1 VIRRIGCATLLWLLA
16 TAAFGADFDHAG
28 WTALLARHVAW
39 NAAGTAST
47 VDYGAFQR
55 DREALKS
62 YLDRLSTVD
71 QKSFA
76 ALPLTDRRA
85 FLINAYNAFTVEL
98 ILSRYPNLHS
108 IKELGGLLSSPW
120 KKRFF
125 TLLGEPRSLDDVEHR
140 LLRGAP
146 DFDDPRIHFAV
157 NCASIGCPALRPEAY
172 SGATLDAQLDDQANR
187 FLRDR
192 SRNRISA
199 KADAVEVSAIFDWY
213 EDDFAH
219 AGGVGGFLAD
229 RGEALGASA
238 AQQRALRAG
247 ELEIRALPYDW
258 RLNAAMPRATP

>member
-1 VIRRIGCATLLWLLA
+1 MTRRLACAALLWVLA
-16 TAAFGADFDHAG
+16 TASFGADFEHAG

-47 VDYGAFQR
+47 VDYAGFRR
-55 DREALKS
+55 DRDALRS
-62 YLDRLSTVD
+62 YLDRLAAVD
-71 QKSFA
+71 RKTFSA
-76 ALPLTDRRA
+76 WPETDRHA
-85 FLINAYNAFTVEL
+85 FLLNAYNAFTIEL
-98 ILSRYPNLHS
+98 ILTRYPDLGS
-108 IKELGGLLSSPW
+108 IKELGGLLTSPW

-125 TLLGEPRSLDDVEHR
+125 KLLGEPRSLDDVEHG

-146 DFDDPRIHFAV
+146 DFDEPRIHFAA

-172 SGATLDAQLDDQANR
+172 VGTTLDAQLEDQARR

-199 KADAVEVSAIFDWY
+199 KGDAVEVSAIFDWY
-213 EDDFAH
+213 EDDFAR